1 VRLALIVLCAAV
13 FAGAAQA
20 QVARQAKASLHVV
33 KLSPLTVK
41 GSGFKAKEK
50 VVLRLSG
57 AGTATARGTATAGG
71 VVTLT
76 FPKVKVTACSAYV
89 LRASGATGTSATLKN
104 SIGAACK
111 PVATIDFGAQV
122 IVTGSHFQPGE
133 RLTVTLVADG
143 TRTRTVAASAK
154 GLLSVSFGALPLSNC
169 SAYTLKITG
178 TKGSKFT
185 KSQQAV
191 PC

>member
-41 GSGFKAKEK
+41 GSGFKAKET

-57 AGTATARGTATAGG
+57 AGTGTARGTATAGG

-76 FPKVKVTACSAYV
+76 FPKVKMTACSAYV

-154 GLLSVSFGALPLSNC
+154 GLLNVSFGALPLSNC